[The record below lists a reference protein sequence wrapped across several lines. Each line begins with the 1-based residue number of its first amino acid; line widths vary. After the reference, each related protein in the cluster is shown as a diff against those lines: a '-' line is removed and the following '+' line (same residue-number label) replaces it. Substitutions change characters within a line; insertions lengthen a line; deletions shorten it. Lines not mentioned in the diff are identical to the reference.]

1 MSVGYYMN
9 FFWWGPWNAL
19 TIIHESYGVR
29 FVELPPSLFR
39 KKEKLL
45 LDCGRTSNEGGEKM
59 PCNACLLPARNLM
72 SRCKDVLVK
81 VYS

>member
-1 MSVGYYMN
+1 M
-9 FFWWGPWNAL
+9 PL
-19 TIIHESYGVR
+19 TIIHESYRVR

-39 KKEKLL
+39 KKSKSCCLIVEERVMK
-45 LDCGRTSNEGGEKM
+45 EGKR
-59 PCNACLLPARNLM
+59 CLVNACLLPARNLM

>member
-1 MSVGYYMN
+1 M
-9 FFWWGPWNAL
+9 PL

-29 FVELPPSLFR
+29 FVELPPSLFKTKVKR
-39 KKEKLL
+39 KKSKSCCLIVEEL
-45 LDCGRTSNEGGEKM
+45 SNEGGEKM

-72 SRCKDVLVK
+72 SRCKDILVK

>member
-1 MSVGYYMN
+1 MN
-9 FFWWGPWNAL
+9 FIWWGPWNAL

-39 KKEKLL
+39 KKSKSCCLIVEERVMKEVKKCLV
-45 LDCGRTSNEGGEKM
+45 
-59 PCNACLLPARNLM
+59 NACLLPARNLM